1 MLIET
6 DIEIKNKNSLKI
18 KKKKKKTGNRK
29 PYKKPITKQKLQA
42 ALNYAFSNLEP
53 VDYNNDTNLMTLK
66 P

>member
-1 MLIET
+1 MKQ
-6 DIEIKNKNSLKI
+6 KNKQ
-18 KKKKKKTGNRK
+18 
-29 PYKKPITKQKLQA
+29 KPITKQKLQD

>member
-6 DIEIKNKNSLKI
+6 DIEIKNKNSLK
-18 KKKKKKTGNRK
+18 KKQKKTGNRK